1 VVKKYQMILAPRHR
15 GPGVSTGPLC
25 QNVTRPTRLPE
36 SAVLA
41 LRRGLHWKHLSP
53 ETTVSYVM
61 VTAMPLEETK
71 VITAGS
77 ASARII
83 AAGIVVAFCYF
94 ASTVLV
100 TLLLA
105 VLIAY
110 FLDPVV
116 TWLER
121 WRVPRALGSLMM
133 VLLTLAM
140 LAILGWSLVERAD
153 QFSRD
158 WPKYRAPLRAVSTDF
173 EHGLESLEA
182 RVSEIE
188 PGQTTAQRVV
198 TISDPHPVRTALLG
212 RLNSLYAFLFAATF
226 MPFLVFFMLAAKRQ
240 VWHATMQLF
249 PAAERTEVKEAL
261 ADVTQVLRSYLM
273 GTTLVGAI
281 LVVASWLFFM
291 ALGLDFPFLTALVS
305 GLCNL
310 VPYLGAVMS
319 WLPPLFI
326 GLKHYHSLAPY
337 LGIFAV
343 LTIFHIVTA
352 NLLIPALVGWRVRLN
367 ALALTVSLLFWG
379 WLWGAMG
386 LILAIPIT
394 AVFKVICDHVE
405 RLQPVGRWLSA

>member
-1 VVKKYQMILAPRHR
+1 MLILA
-15 GPGVSTGPLC
+15 T
-25 QNVTRPTRLPE
+25 
-36 SAVLA
+36 
-41 LRRGLHWKHLSP
+41 
-53 ETTVSYVM
+53 
-61 VTAMPLEETK
+61 MPVEETK
-71 VITAGS
+71 VITAS
-77 ASARII
+77 SVSARII
-83 AAGIVVAFCYF
+83 ATGIVVAFCYF
-94 ASTVLV
+94 ASTILV
-100 TLLLA
+100 TLLMA
-105 VLIAY
+105 VLLAY

-116 TWLER
+116 TWMER
-121 WRVPRALGSLMM
+121 GRIPRALGSLLM
-133 VLLTLAM
+133 VLVTLAL
-140 LAILGWSLVERAD
+140 LAAMGWSLVERID

-158 WPKYRAPLRAVSTDF
+158 WPKYRAPLRTVSTDI
-173 EHGLESLEA
+173 EKRMESLEA

-188 PGQTTAQRVV
+188 PGGPPARVFTT
-198 TISDPHPVRTALLG
+198 TDPHPVRTALLG
-212 RLNSLYAFLFAATF
+212 RLSSLYAFLFAATF

-261 ADVTQVLRSYLM
+261 ADVTHVLRSYLM
-273 GTTLVGAI
+273 GTALVGII

-291 ALGLDFPFLTALVS
+291 ALGLDFPFLTGLVS

-319 WLPPLFI
+319 WIPPLFI
-326 GLKHYHSLAPY
+326 GLKQYRSLAPY
-337 LGIFAV
+337 LGIFSV
-343 LTIFHIVTA
+343 LTAFHIVTA